1 MSKNLTDN
9 LTDAKLLAS
18 SIADALDILYNF
30 NVMESGN
37 TPDEVNKSN
46 GTLFTI
52 QAAAEKLSDM
62 MEVL

>member
-1 MSKNLTDN
+1 MSKN

-37 TPDEVNKSN
+37 SLDEVNKSN

-52 QAAAEKLSDM
+52 QAAAERLSEM
-62 MEVL
+62 MEVLV

>member
-1 MSKNLTDN
+1 MSKN

-37 TPDEVNKSN
+37 TLEEADKSN

-62 MEVL
+62 MEVLE